1 MLVNKDQIE
10 VVKRGLESKIV
21 LNTSNA
27 DLDII
32 ISCAM
37 LEFLNKIASFVENE
51 ATLSKVQY
59 SLKDV
64 FKISYLN
71 LRNMFKS
78 SLFNKQERHPL

>member
-1 MLVNKDQIE
+1 MLVNKDQVE
-10 VVKRGLESKIV
+10 FVKRGLESKIV

-37 LEFLNKIASFVENE
+37 LEFLDKISKFVENE

-59 SLKDV
+59 SLRDV
-64 FKISYLN
+64 FKISY
-71 LRNMFKS
+71 
-78 SLFNKQERHPL
+78 

>member
-64 FKISYLN
+64 FKIS
-71 LRNMFKS
+71 
-78 SLFNKQERHPL
+78 

>member
-10 VVKRGLESKIV
+10 FVKRGLESKIV

-51 ATLSKVQY
+51 ATFSKVQY

-71 LRNMFKS
+71 IKNIFKS
-78 SLFNKQERHPL
+78 TLFNRQERYPL